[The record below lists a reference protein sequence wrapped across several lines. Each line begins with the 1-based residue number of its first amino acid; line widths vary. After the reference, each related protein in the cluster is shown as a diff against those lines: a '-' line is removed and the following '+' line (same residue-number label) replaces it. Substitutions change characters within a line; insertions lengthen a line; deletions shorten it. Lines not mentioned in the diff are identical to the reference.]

1 MRGSIKAERQRGE
14 KTMEMNKKTIALVN
28 VTMNA
33 VNPMVRY
40 LTVNEPEWKVRPY
53 LDSYL
58 LEKIGIEGKVS
69 DDSVGRMLEMITKAC
84 KDGADAVL
92 VTCTIFS
99 AFQPYFSKIFSVP
112 ILTPDGAMLDEVSKK
127 KGKKAIICTFHGT
140 VDVTQKQYETYCE
153 KNHMPKEADMYTVPD
168 AFAAAGKSDMETCY
182 RIIREKV
189 MELDEQYDHIVLA
202 QISMAGAADG
212 LHTKHASVYTSP
224 KSAVEALKKTLHEN

>member
-1 MRGSIKAERQRGE
+1 
-14 KTMEMNKKTIALVN
+14 MEMNKKTIALVN

-99 AFQPYFSKIFSVP
+99 AFQPYFSKIFLYRS
-112 ILTPDGAMLDEVSKK
+112 LRRMERCWMRFRRK
-127 KGKKAIICTFHGT
+127 KGKG
-140 VDVTQKQYETYCE
+140 
-153 KNHMPKEADMYTVPD
+153 
-168 AFAAAGKSDMETCY
+168 
-182 RIIREKV
+182 
-189 MELDEQYDHIVLA
+189 DHLYLPWN
-202 QISMAGAADG
+202 G
-212 LHTKHASVYTSP
+212 
-224 KSAVEALKKTLHEN
+224 